1 MSRLQVSDKH
11 TPASLPEICAPREEL
26 LGMYDQCAK
35 KQFIYVQ
42 APAGYGKTISTLLWL
57 RKMAYPFAW
66 LSLDQYDNSIAL
78 FYRGLCLSLLAAIP
92 QEQAVAEFAGIPS
105 FSTAPV
111 ENTMEFLSMLDW
123 RDERYA
129 LVLDDF
135 HLIGNEE
142 ILKSLPYVLRRLPT
156 TVNVLLLSRAA
167 LPGVMTTLKENNKM
181 SFIGSGELAFTVEEI
196 RKHYAS
202 YGRFITKEYADHL
215 YSYTDGWVIMLNA
228 MLIGGGQNLLDEDG
242 RQSFMDYFEQN
253 IWRGFDDATKIF
265 LMKTSVAD
273 SFTLALCESLTE
285 SGNCGET
292 LDMLIRGN
300 INLTRVGDEYRY
312 HQLFLE
318 FLRERLAES
327 QMDLRSLL
335 NKAAVYYLEAKEFLK
350 AAAYAL
356 RCGNSEI
363 DMRVVQNFFQ
373 SNTPTLDR
381 YLELARV
388 YDADKL
394 SDELLAK
401 APILYMPNILF
412 AFITGDVANTQRFLD
427 LFYKALPMFAKLDH
441 PIAAVAITR
450 LILDYR
456 VNLADLPAFMQSLHL
471 AIEKKVP
478 GQAAIVTMQ
487 MPFLHRSNRDYTEL
501 LDANVKETVRSL
513 FSCLLADDCACFSQ
527 SVTAGLLM
535 EQNKPGEALEA
546 ALAAY
551 DAMSENTS
559 HEVFFGVSIGLA
571 EIYSL
576 RAEDEAHRSVLCRI
590 RERIQQNRAQYLLKN
605 LTAYEERGKLRDA
618 DKAAAQ
624 SWLENYYVTDGAW
637 GEFCKIYQN
646 FTTARALIV
655 LSMPDKAMLILER
668 LRKLGV
674 DMNRLLDACEADV
687 LMAVVE
693 WTLGKK
699 KESQSRLMHTLAR
712 LHPHGFIRI
721 VANEGR
727 AMMPAL
733 SAIIK
738 KLRKDP
744 HADAGFMKYVKEVY
758 FAAYEQSKRYKG
770 LTYYNAHVQIG
781 LSKQQ
786 QHVLELLA
794 GGNSNAQIVEM
805 TGLKLNTI
813 RTHTKLAYEKLG
825 VNNVMDAI
833 VRAKQLGILG

>member
-1 MSRLQVSDKH
+1 MSHLQVSDKH
-11 TPASLPEICAPREEL
+11 LPASLPEICAPREGL
-26 LGMYDQCAK
+26 LGMYDKCAE

-57 RKMAYPFAW
+57 RTMDYPSAW

-78 FYRGLCLSLLAAIP
+78 FYRGLCSSLLAAIP
-92 QEQAVAEFAGIPS
+92 QEQAVSEFAGIPS

-123 RDERYA
+123 RDERYS

-135 HLIGNEE
+135 HLINNEE
-142 ILKSLPYVLRRLPT
+142 ILKSLPFVLRRLPT
-156 TVNVLLLSRAA
+156 TVNVLLLSRTE
-167 LPGVMTTLKENNKM
+167 LPGVMSALKENNKM

-202 YGRFITKEYADHL
+202 YGRFITKEHADHL
-215 YSYTDGWVIMLNA
+215 HSYTDGWVIMLSA
-228 MLIGGGQNLLDEDG
+228 MLIGGGQDLLDEDG
-242 RQSFMDYFEQN
+242 RKSFMDYFEQN
-253 IWRGFDDATKIF
+253 VWRGFDDATKLF

-273 SFTLALCESLTE
+273 SFTLELCENLTE
-285 SGNCGET
+285 SENSRET
-292 LDMLIRGN
+292 LEMLIKGN
-300 INLTRVGDEYRY
+300 INLSRVGNEYRY

-327 QMDLRSLL
+327 GIDQKSLL
-335 NKAAVYYLEAKEFLK
+335 NKAAVYYLEVKEFLK

-356 RCGNSEI
+356 RCGNAEI

-373 SNTPTLDR
+373 SKAATLDQ

-388 YDADKL
+388 YDAGKL

-412 AFITGDVANTQRFLD
+412 AFITGDVVNTKRFLD
-427 LFYKALPMFAKLDH
+427 LFYKALPMFAKLQH
-441 PIAAVAITR
+441 PIADVAITR

-456 VNLADLPAFMQSLHL
+456 VNLTDLPSFMESLHL
-471 AIEKKVP
+471 VIEKEVP
-478 GQAAIVTMQ
+478 GQAAVVTMQ

-501 LDANVKETVRSL
+501 LDAGVKETVRSL
-513 FSCLLADDCACFSQ
+513 FSCLLPEDYACFYR

-535 EQNKPGEALEA
+535 EQNKPNEALET

-551 DAMSENTS
+551 GAMGKNTS
-559 HEVFFGVSIGLA
+559 NEVYFGVSIGLA
-571 EIYSL
+571 EIYNLKS
-576 RAEDEAHRSVLCRI
+576 EDEQYRSVLSGL
-590 RERIQQNRAQYLLKN
+590 RERIKQNRAQYLLKN
-605 LTAYEERGKLRDA
+605 LTAYEERKKLRDA
-618 DKAAAQ
+618 DKTAAQ
-624 SWLENYYVTDGAW
+624 SWLKNYYVTDDSF
-637 GEFCKIYQN
+637 GEFYKIYQN
-646 FTTARALIV
+646 FTTARAFIV
-655 LSMPDKAMLILER
+655 LSTTDKAMIILER
-668 LRKLGV
+668 LRKLSV

-699 KESQSRLMHTLAR
+699 KESQNRLMDTLVR
-712 LHPHGFIRI
+712 LHPYGYIRI
-721 VANEGR
+721 VASEGQ
-727 AMMPAL
+727 AILPVL
-733 SAIIK
+733 SAILK
-738 KLRKDP
+738 KLKKSQN
-744 HADAGFMKYVKEVY
+744 ADAGFIKYVKEIY

-770 LTYYNAHVQIG
+770 LTYHNAHVQVR

-786 QHVLELLA
+786 QRVLELLA
-794 GGNSNAQIVEM
+794 EGNSNAQIVEI
-805 TGLKLNTI
+805 TGLTLNTI
-813 RTHTKLAYEKLG
+813 RTHTKLTYEKLG

-833 VRAKQLGILG
+833 VRAKRLGILK